1 MSVLVVVTKNTSS
14 KKAGKVKNT
23 ERQKVRFVTVRGPM
37 EALVGQWKPL
47 GTNYTTMYQT
57 MPLKASDGPEMAM
70 GASVSVKKTSTT

>member
-1 MSVLVVVTKNTSS
+1 
-14 KKAGKVKNT
+14 
-23 ERQKVRFVTVRGPM
+23 M

-47 GTNYTTMYQT
+47 GPNYTTMYQT